1 MGEKISIMEAFK
13 KATESISAWTNDKLN
28 NKVDKVSNKG
38 LSTNDYTNADKNKVA
53 NMANDLVVIDSK
65 LYLAQDGVPL
75 EGTAVT
81 LPSGGSGGGGS
92 SAAITL
98 KNLLDSNTLTVAVG
112 GEANLM
118 FSFAS
123 SEYDGNGTAYIYVGG
138 VLKGTAT
145 IVTGDNTLNISEYIG
160 EGTNE
165 VKLTCMDIYS
175 NSKSLSYTVN
185 AINLKITSTFDDSQ
199 IYSGDISVRYIPY
212 GAIEKTIHFVVDGV
226 DTTAIVSE
234 TGKQQTQIIPA
245 MYHGTHLLKIYATA
259 MVGSEE
265 IKSNE
270 LLFDV
275 LCVEDGSTT
284 PMIASAYSVKS
295 VIQGELVNI
304 PFMVYDPS
312 NMETEITL
320 TIKQDSEVYSTS
332 TRTVDRIRQTWS
344 TRDYPVG
351 QVIFTIKYGN
361 ITKSHTITVVKNDID
376 VSVKQTDLEFQLKAA
391 GKSNNDN
398 DRDVWTSGDVT
409 TTFEYINWESTGWV
423 NDENGDMALR
433 LSGDAKATINFM
445 PFKTDARQTGRTIEM
460 EFAIRDVNNRDAV
473 AISCLSGG
481 IGFTVTA
488 DTAKLTSEQTTI
500 SCNYTDEE
508 KIRVAFVI
516 EPRSEYRMM
525 SVYLNGVLSGVKQYP
540 EGDNMQQNPAVNIIV
555 GSPYCSIDLYTI
567 RSYNIA
573 LTTEEVRDNYIAD
586 ITDVSDKLSLYEDNN
601 IYDDFGGLSFSALKD
616 KIPVLV
622 ITGALPTY
630 KGDKRKVTVT
640 YTDPLNPSLNFED
653 SANIDVQGTSSAGYV
668 RKNWKIKTSNP
679 HILDLNQVETK
690 VLCWKVDYAEATGT
704 HNTGNANYVHTF
716 YGDVKTP
723 PQENDDRVR
732 TTIYGRPC
740 VIFHKADS
748 GSEPV
753 FYGKSNSNVDKGGE
767 EVFGFTEDYPDAQC
781 VEFCNNDAAACKFHG
796 PIPDD
801 WADDTFEF
809 RYPDGYEDISAFKTM
824 HDWVVSTWQ
833 DGATGDA
840 LVEEY
845 AGVDGTVYTN
855 DTTAYRL
862 AKFKK
867 EFADHFDIDFMLIY
881 YLYTF
886 VILMVD
892 QRAKNMFL
900 TTWDKQ
906 HWQAWLYDN
915 DTCLGI
921 NNVGEL
927 VFDYYHEDH
936 DTDGDKYV
944 YNGAESALWVNFRE
958 AFSNEIQE
966 LYSEWRK
973 HEGNADT
980 LVSYDTVNSILSY
993 DKIIEYFITRQSDK
1007 WCISV
1012 YNEDADFK
1020 YISMLRS
1027 ENNAQYLFQVRG
1039 TGEEHLKYFA
1049 KNRLMYCDSKWNA
1062 GYYSKDIITLRLYTP
1077 DGELAVE
1084 PNHDITVIP
1093 YSNIYA
1099 GARYNANGVLQQ
1111 QRAERNVP
1119 VTFKPSADSEFGD
1132 TDTYIYGASEM
1143 SSIGDLSPMYCGYV
1157 DVSKATKLTELII
1170 GSDVEGYTNTNLK
1183 TVSVGTNKLLKKIN
1197 ICNCPSL
1204 TNPLAL
1210 SNCPNIQEIYA
1221 TGSSITGVELPP
1233 SGYLK
1238 KVYLPRTLT
1247 NLTVTNQKYIEE
1259 FELEGYDNLTTL
1271 RIEDTV
1277 GIPVEDIML
1286 NAPNLNRIRLIDV
1299 QWEAESEEALVQ
1311 TIDKFKSCLG
1321 LDANGN
1327 NTDKAVVTGRV
1338 KVAEKV
1344 SDEVFG
1350 DIYDSFPDLVVD
1362 DGSNEI
1368 YIVNYKDRDGK
1379 ILYSTRV
1386 AEGSSAIDPI
1396 ENGYIEKPEPIITDT
1411 YKYEFVGWSTLPT
1424 NINRHYVII
1433 AQYHT
1438 KFAIKFYNGSEHIYS
1453 QWSVQ
1458 GDAAEDPV
1466 ESGAISTPTKTGTYD
1481 ISYKFSGWDNLPS
1494 NVQSSTSVYAQYDTY
1509 WAARFWNDST
1519 LYLTEWVIDG
1529 GVVVEPKHYFEDY
1542 ANPIRESTAQYD
1554 YNFSKWDGDFE
1565 TVMTGARDFSAIYY
1579 STIRRYSVYF
1589 YNDTELLYTVE
1600 NVPYGGSTS
1609 YSGATPVK
1617 LGVENPDEYVFKGW
1631 SPLPDNI
1638 VGETHCYALFK
1649 FTGYLFG
1656 KLGKTDDEDYGYGT
1670 VDNPNWNAINAYWDV
1685 ISTDVVSYQGSALT
1699 EDEFVAKYPIGG
1711 RMIVPISLSSGL
1723 VYADVEIIGRN
1734 HDNLSNGTG
1743 KAPLTFLC
1751 ADLPQILHR
1760 MNAESTNVGGYE
1772 LSEMRKFVN
1781 EELFAALPDSLQ
1793 TIIKQVYKIS
1803 DGGAA
1808 NKTLITTIDSCWLA
1822 SYDEVG
1828 LTSGSNNLAGQGEV
1842 YSDVFSS
1849 DKDSRKKYIT
1859 DDAITGGWWLRSS
1872 YYSLNSNSM
1881 FWRVTNSGG
1890 SYSDIAFNHFYVAFG
1905 FCI

>member
-1 MGEKISIMEAFK
+1 MEILQALK
-13 KATESISAWTNDKLN
+13 KVTESIKAWTDE
-28 NKVDKVSNKG
+28 NKVDKVSGKG
-38 LSTNDYTNADKNKVA
+38 LSSNDYTTADKNKVA
-53 NMANDLVVIDSK
+53 SMANDLVIIDGK
-65 LYLAQDGVPL
+65 LYLAKDGVPIDD
-75 EGTAVT
+75 TAVT
-81 LPSGGSGGGGS
+81 LPEGGGGGS
-92 SAAITL
+92 SATIDL

-112 GEANLM
+112 GEANLE

-123 SEYDGNGTAYIYVGG
+123 SETEDDGMAYIYVGG
-138 VLKGTAT
+138 ILKGTAT
-145 IVTGDNTLNISEYIG
+145 IITGENVLDISEYIG

-212 GAIEKTIHFVVDGV
+212 GAVKKTIHFEFD
-226 DTTAIVSE
+226 DKDITTIVSE
-234 TGKQQTQIIPA
+234 TGKQQTQVIPA
-245 MYHGTHLLKIYATA
+245 MSHGPHLLKIYATA
-259 MVGSEE
+259 TIDTVD

-275 LCVEDGSTT
+275 LCVEDGATT
-284 PMIASAYSVKS
+284 PIIASAYSVKS
-295 VIQGELVNI
+295 ITQGELVSI
-304 PFMVYDPS
+304 PFVVYDPS

-320 TIKQDSEVYSTS
+320 TVSRDGEVYSTS
-332 TRTVDRIRQTWS
+332 TRTVDRTRQTWS
-344 TRDYPVG
+344 TRDCPSG
-351 QVIFTIKYGN
+351 QVTFTITYGTIN
-361 ITKSHTITVVKNDID
+361 KSHTITVVENDID
-376 VSVKQTDLEFQLKAA
+376 ISVKETDLEFQLKAA
-391 GKSNNDN
+391 GKSNSDN

-423 NDENGDMALR
+423 NDENGDTALR

-445 PFKTDARQTGRTIEM
+445 PFETDARQTGKTIEM
-460 EFAIRDVNNRDAV
+460 EFAIRDVNNRNAV
-473 AISCLSGG
+473 AISCLNGG

-488 DTAKLTSEQTTI
+488 DTAKLMSGQTTI

-516 EPRSEYRMM
+516 EPKTEYRMM

-540 EGDNMQQNPAVNIIV
+540 ENDNMQQKPAVNIEI
-555 GSPYCSIDLYTI
+555 GSPYCSVDLYTI
-567 RSYNIA
+567 RSYNAA
-573 LTTEEVRDNYIAD
+573 LTTTEIRDNYIAD
-586 ITDVSDKLSLYEDNN
+586 IADIGEKLSLYEDNN
-601 IYDDFGGLSFSALKD
+601 IYDDFGNLSFSALKD

-622 ITGALPTY
+622 ITGALPVV

-653 SANIDVQGTSSAGYV
+653 SATIDVQGTSSADYV
-668 RKNWKIKTSNP
+668 RKNWKVKSSEP

-767 EVFGFTEDYPDAQC
+767 EVFGFTEEYPDAQC

-796 PIPDD
+796 TIPDN
-801 WADDTFEF
+801 WADATFEF
-809 RYPDGYEDISAFKTM
+809 RYPDGYEDISAFRVM

-833 DGATGDA
+833 DGATGNS
-840 LVEEY
+840 LTENY
-845 AGVDGTVYTN
+845 TGVDGTVYSN
-855 DTTAYRL
+855 DTAEYRL

-867 EFADHFDIDFMLIY
+867 EFTDHFDLDFMLIY

-915 DTCLGI
+915 DTCFGI

-927 VFDYYHEDH
+927 SFDYYHEDH
-936 DTDGDKYV
+936 DPIGDKYV

-958 AFSNEIQE
+958 AFSDEIKE

-973 HEGNADT
+973 HDGDADS
-980 LVSYDTVNSILSY
+980 LVSYDTVNSLLSY

-1027 ENNAQYLFQVRG
+1027 NNNAQYLFQVRG
-1039 TGEEHLKYFA
+1039 TGEEHLKYFV

-1062 GYYSKDIITLRLYTP
+1062 GYYSKDTIVLRLYTP
-1077 DGELAVE
+1077 DGELAIE
-1084 PNHDITVIP
+1084 PNHDITVTP

-1099 GARYNANGVLQQ
+1099 GVKYNANGILQQ
-1111 QRAERNVP
+1111 KRAERNVP
-1119 VTFKPSADSEFGD
+1119 ITFKPSADSEFGD
-1132 TDTYIYGASEM
+1132 TDTYILGASEM
-1143 SSIGDLSPMYCGYV
+1143 SSIGDLSSMYCGYV
-1157 DVSKATKLTELII
+1157 DVSRATKLTELII
-1170 GSDVEGYTNTNLK
+1170 GSSVEGYTNTNLK

-1197 ICNCPSL
+1197 ICNCPNL
-1204 TNPLAL
+1204 TNPLSLA
-1210 SNCPNIQEIYA
+1210 NCPNIQEIYA
-1221 TGSSITGVELPP
+1221 TGSGITGVELPK

-1238 KVYLPRTLT
+1238 KVYLPGTLT
-1247 NLTVTNQKYIEE
+1247 NLTVTNQKYIED

-1277 GIPVEDIML
+1277 NIPVEDIML
-1286 NAPNLNRIRLIDV
+1286 NAKNLNRIRLIDV
-1299 QWEAESEEALVQ
+1299 QWEAESEAALVQ
-1311 TIDKFKSCLG
+1311 TIEKFKDCLG
-1321 LDANGN
+1321 IDANGN
-1327 NTDKAVVTGRV
+1327 NTDIAVVTGRV

-1350 DIYDSFPDLVVD
+1350 DIYNSFPDLVVD
-1362 DGSNEI
+1362 DGSEEI

-1386 AEGSSAIDPI
+1386 AEGASAIDPI
-1396 ENGYIEKPEPIITDT
+1396 EAGYIEKPEPIITET
-1411 YKYEFVGWSTLPT
+1411 YRYEFVGWSTLPT

-1438 KFAIKFYNGSEHIYS
+1438 KFAIKFYNGNELIYQ

-1458 GDAAEDPV
+1458 GDSAEDPV
-1466 ESGAISTPTKTGTYD
+1466 VTGKITAPTKAGTSD
-1481 ISYKFSGWDNLPS
+1481 KSYKFSKWDNLPV
-1494 NVQSSTSVYAQYDTY
+1494 NVQASVSVYAEYDTY
-1509 WAARFWNDST
+1509 WAAKFWNDRM

-1529 GVVVEPKHYFEDY
+1529 GMVETPSQYFDDY
-1542 ANPIRESTAQYD
+1542 VDPTRASTAQYD
-1554 YNFSKWDGDFE
+1554 YHFSSWDGDFE
-1565 TVMTGARDFSAIYY
+1565 TPMTAARDFYATYY
-1579 STIRRYSVYF
+1579 STIRKYNVYF
-1589 YNDTELLYTVE
+1589 YNDTQLMYTVE
-1600 NVPYGGSTS
+1600 NVPYGSSTS
-1609 YSGATPVK
+1609 YRGSTPIK
-1617 LGVENPDEYVFKGW
+1617 LGVEDPDEYVFKGW
-1631 SPLPDNI
+1631 LPLPEAI
-1638 VGETHCYALFK
+1638 TGETKCYALFK

-1656 KLGKTDDEDYGYGT
+1656 KLGKTEDAATDYGW
-1670 VDNPNWNAINAYWDV
+1670 VDSPNWDTINAYWDV
-1685 ISTDVVSYQGSALT
+1685 ISSDVESYKSGILSQ
-1699 EDEFVAKYPIGG
+1699 DEFMTKYPIGG
-1711 RMIVPISLSSGL
+1711 RMMIPINLADGF

-1734 HDNLSNGTG
+1734 HDNLSDNSG
-1743 KAPLTFLC
+1743 KAPLTFFC
-1751 ADLPQILHR
+1751 ADLPQILRR
-1760 MNAESTNVGGYE
+1760 MNAESSNAGGYQA
-1772 LSEMRKFVN
+1772 SEMRVFLN
-1781 EELFAALPDSLQ
+1781 GDLFNAFPDDLK
-1793 TIIKQVYKIS
+1793 TIIKPVYKIS
-1803 DGGAA
+1803 DGGST
-1808 NKTLITTIDSCWLA
+1808 NKALITTVDSCWLA

-1828 LTSGSNNLAGQGEV
+1828 LVSSSSNLSGQGEV
-1842 YSDVFSS
+1842 YSDLFSI
-1849 DKDSRKKYIT
+1849 DKDARKKYIT
-1859 DDAITGGWWLRSS
+1859 DDTAAGGWWLRTS
-1872 YYSLNSNSM
+1872 YYSTNSNSM
-1881 FWRVTNSGG
+1881 FWRVTNTGG
-1890 SYSDIAFNHFYVAFG
+1890 SYSDIAFNAFYVAFG

>member
-1 MGEKISIMEAFK
+1 MIDVLDAIIKSVSRVKE
-13 KATESISAWTNDKLN
+13 WTDE
-28 NKVDKVSNKG
+28 NKVQKESGKG
-38 LSTNDYTNADKNKVA
+38 LSTNDYTTAEKNKVSA
-53 NMANDLVVIDSK
+53 IPNDLVVLDGK
-65 LYLAQDGVPL
+65 LYLAQDGV
-75 EGTAVT
+75 TMNNSAVV
-81 LPSGGSGGGGS
+81 LPSGGGGGGS
-92 SAAITL
+92 SANITL
-98 KNLLDSNTLTVAVG
+98 KNLLDSNILTVAVG
-112 GEANLM
+112 GDANLK

-123 SEYDGNGTAYIYVGG
+123 SEDDGDGTAYIYIGG
-138 VLKGTAT
+138 VLKGTTT
-145 IVTGDNTLNISEYIG
+145 IVTGDNVLDISQYIG

-165 VKLTCMDIYS
+165 IKLTCMDIYS

-212 GAIEKTIHFVVDGV
+212 GAIEKTIHFVVDNV
-226 DTTAIVSE
+226 DTTVVVSE
-234 TGKQQTQIIPA
+234 TGKQQTQVIPA

-259 MVGSEE
+259 NIGGIE

-275 LCVEDGSTT
+275 LCIQEGATT
-284 PMIASAYSVKS
+284 PMISSAYSVKS
-295 VIQGELVNI
+295 VTQGELVSI
-304 PFMVYDPS
+304 PFVVYDPS

-320 TIKQDSEVYSTS
+320 TIAQGEDIYSTA
-332 TRTVDRIRQTWS
+332 TRIVDRTRQIWS
-344 TRDYPVG
+344 TRDYPIG
-351 QVIFTIKYGN
+351 DVIFTITYGN
-361 ITKSHTITVVKNDID
+361 IKKTHIIKVVENDID
-376 VSVKQTDLEFQLKAA
+376 VSVKETDLEFQLRAA
-391 GKSNNDN
+391 GKSNSDN
-398 DRDVWTSGDVT
+398 DRDVWVSGDVT

-423 NDENGDMALR
+423 NDENGDTALR

-445 PFKTDARQTGRTIEM
+445 PFKTDARQTGRTLEM

-481 IGFTVTA
+481 IGFTATA
-488 DTAKLTSEQTTI
+488 DTAKLMSEQTTI
-500 SCNYTDEE
+500 KCNYTDEE
-508 KIRVAFVI
+508 KVRITFVI

-540 EGDNMQQNPAVNIIV
+540 ESDNMQQNPSVNIIV
-555 GSPYCSIDLYTI
+555 GSPYCSVDLYTI
-567 RSYNIA
+567 KSYNIA
-573 LTTEEVRDNYIAD
+573 LTNTEVRDNYIAD
-586 ITDVSDKLSLYEDNN
+586 IADISEKLSVYEDNN
-601 IYDDFGGLSFSALKD
+601 IYDDFGSLSFSALKD

-740 VIFHKADS
+740 VIFHKEDS

-753 FYGKSNSNVDKGGE
+753 FYGKSNANVDKGGE
-767 EVFGFTEDYPDAQC
+767 EVFGFTKDYPYAQC

-796 PIPDD
+796 SIPDD

-809 RYPDGYEDISAFKTM
+809 RYPDGYEDISAFKVM

-840 LVEEY
+840 LEEDY
-845 AGVDGTVYTN
+845 VGVDGSVYTN
-855 DTTAYRL
+855 DTADYRL

-867 EFADHFDIDFMLIY
+867 EFEDHFDFEFMLIY

-958 AFSNEIQE
+958 AFADEIKE

-973 HEGNADT
+973 HEGSADT
-980 LVSYDTVNSILSY
+980 LVSYDTVNSLLSY

-1077 DGELAVE
+1077 DGDLAVT
-1084 PNHDITVIP
+1084 PNHDITVTP

-1099 GARYNANGVLQQ
+1099 GAKYNANGVLQQ

-1170 GSDVEGYTNTNLK
+1170 GSNVEGYTNTNLK

-1204 TNPLAL
+1204 VNPLGL

-1221 TGSSITGVELPP
+1221 TGSSITGVELPS

-1238 KVYLPRTLT
+1238 KVYLPSTLT
-1247 NLTVTNQKYIEE
+1247 NLTVTNQNYIEE
-1259 FELEGYDNLTTL
+1259 FELEGYDKLTTL
-1271 RIEDTV
+1271 RIENSI

-1286 NAPNLNRIRLIDV
+1286 NAPNLNRIRLLDV
-1299 QWEAESEEALVQ
+1299 SWHAESEDALAQ
-1311 TIDKFKSCLG
+1311 TIQKFKSCLG

-1338 KVAEKV
+1338 TIDSAI
-1344 SDEVFG
+1344 SDELYN
-1350 DIYDSFPDLVVD
+1350 DIYENFPDLIVD
-1362 DGSNEI
+1362 DGSGEI

-1379 ILYSTRV
+1379 SLYVTRV
-1386 AEGSSAIDPI
+1386 TEGTSAIDPI
-1396 ENGYIEKPEPIITDT
+1396 EEGYIERPEPIITDT
-1411 YKYEFVGWSTLPT
+1411 YRYEFIGWSTLPT
-1424 NINRHYVII
+1424 NIDRHYIII

-1438 KFAIKFYNGSEHIYS
+1438 KFAIKFYNGDEHIYS

-1466 ESGAISTPTKTGTYD
+1466 QSGAISAPIKAGTSD
-1481 ISYKFSGWDNLPS
+1481 ISYQFSGWDNLPV

-1509 WAARFWNDST
+1509 WAARFWNDNK
-1519 LYLTEWVIDG
+1519 LYLTQWVIDG
-1529 GVVVEPKHYFEDY
+1529 GKVVLPKNYFDDY
-1542 ANPIRESTAQYD
+1542 VDPTRKSTEQYD
-1554 YNFSKWDGDFE
+1554 YHFSTWDGDFE
-1565 TVMTGARDFSAIYY
+1565 TVMTAAREFYATYY
-1579 STIRRYSVYF
+1579 NTIRKYNVYF
-1589 YNDTELLYTVE
+1589 YNDTQLLYTVE
-1600 NVPYGGSTS
+1600 NVQYGLDAS
-1609 YSGATPVK
+1609 YIGATPVK
-1617 LGVENPDEYVFKGW
+1617 LGVDNPEEYVFKGW
-1631 SPLPDNI
+1631 SPAPSNI
-1638 VGETHCYALFK
+1638 TGETYCYALFK

-1656 KLGKTDDEDYGYGT
+1656 KLGKTEDEDYGYGN
-1670 VDNPNWNAINAYWDV
+1670 VDNPNWEAINDYWTTIAADV
-1685 ISTDVVSYQGSALT
+1685 ESYQDGTLS
-1699 EDEFVAKYPIGG
+1699 EDDFKAKYPIGG
-1711 RMIVPISLSSGL
+1711 RMIIPINLTYN
-1723 VYADVEIIGRN
+1723 VIVTADVEIIGYN
-1734 HDNLSNGTG
+1734 HDNLSDGSG
-1743 KAPLTFLC
+1743 KAPLTFFC

-1760 MNAESTNVGGYE
+1760 MNETSTNEGGWE
-1772 LSEMRKFVN
+1772 VSKMREFIN
-1781 EELFAALPDSLQ
+1781 GELFNAIPDELR
-1793 TIIKQVYKIS
+1793 TIIKPVYKIS
-1803 DGGAA
+1803 DGGVN
-1808 NKTLITTIDSCWLA
+1808 NKTLITTIDYCWLA
-1822 SYDEVG
+1822 SSDEVG
-1828 LTSGSNNLAGQGEV
+1828 LNHGSNYLSGQGEC
-1842 YSDVFSS
+1842 YSSIFS
-1849 DKDSRKKYIT
+1849 DKSSRKKYIT
-1859 DDAITGGWWLRSS
+1859 DGAETSGWWLRTS

-1881 FWRVTNSGG
+1881 FWRVTDSGG
-1890 SYSDIAFNHFYVAFG
+1890 SYSDIAFNKFYVAFG
-1905 FCI
+1905 FCV